1 MKKNNMIKIAID
13 AMGGDYAP
21 KEQVL
26 GAMLAIEKIKDIE
39 ITLYGEKSKIEP
51 YLTSNE
57 RIKIVESDYV
67 IDMGEKNPI
76 RAIKE
81 HPTGSMA
88 LALSSLRK
96 QENDAVVSSGAT
108 QALIAGAHILVRR
121 MPGFKRTAI
130 APMIP
135 SLNGKGTIL
144 LDAGANLEIKP
155 EHMLQQA
162 YFACVVAKEVLKRDN
177 PVVGLINIG
186 TEEGKGREIDKE
198 VFNLFKET
206 KLFTFYGNVEP
217 KSVMNPPCDI
227 LISDG
232 FTANIVMKTMEGV
245 AKGMGEMLKRELKAT
260 IFGKVGAL
268 IARKNLLI
276 FKKSMSP
283 EEIGGAMIYGL
294 YAPVIKAQ
302 GASKAYGFYNGIR
315 QAADVVR
322 AEVFPKV
329 AKYVAETNELA
340 QNEE

>member
-1 MKKNNMIKIAID
+1 MIKIAVD

-21 KEQVL
+21 KEQIE
-26 GAMLAIEKIKDIE
+26 GAMLAIKNIPDIE
-39 ITLYGEKSKIEP
+39 ITLYGESLKIAP
-51 YLTSNE
+51 YLTSKE
-57 RIKIVESDYV
+57 RITIVESDYV

-76 RAIKE
+76 KAIKD
-81 HPTGSMA
+81 HPNSSMA
-88 LALSSLRK
+88 LALGSLRK

-135 SLNGKGTIL
+135 SIDGRGTIL
-144 LDAGANLEIKP
+144 LDAGGNLDIRP

-162 YFACVVAKEVLKRDN
+162 YFAAVYAKEVLGRVE

-186 TEEGKGREIDKE
+186 TEDGKGRELDKE
-198 VFNLFKET
+198 VFQIFKET
-206 KLFTFYGNVEP
+206 KLFKFYGNVEP

-245 AKGMGEMLKRELKAT
+245 AKGMGEMLKRELKSSF
-260 IFGKVGAL
+260 FGKLGAL
-268 IARKNLLI
+268 MAKNNLKQ

-302 GASKAYGFYNGIR
+302 GASKAYGFYNAIR
-315 QAADVVR
+315 QAANVVR
-322 AEVFPKV
+322 SEVYPKV
-329 AKYVAETNELA
+329 AKYVMETSEQLNH
-340 QNEE
+340 EE

>member
-1 MKKNNMIKIAID
+1 MIKIAVD

-21 KEQVL
+21 KEQIE
-26 GAMLAIEKIKDIE
+26 GAMLAIQKIPDIE
-39 ITLYGEKSKIEP
+39 ITLFGEKAKIEP
-51 YLTSNE
+51 YLTNQD
-57 RIKIVESDYV
+57 RIRLVESDYV

-76 RAIKE
+76 KAIKD
-81 HPTGSMA
+81 HPNGSMA

-130 APMIP
+130 APLIP
-135 SLNGKGTIL
+135 SLSGVPTIL
-144 LDAGANLEIKP
+144 LDCGANLEIRP

-162 YFACVVAKEVLKRDN
+162 YFAVVYAKEVMKIAD

-186 TEEGKGREIDKE
+186 TEDGKGRELDKE
-198 VFNLFKET
+198 VFHLFKDCG
-206 KLFTFYGNVEP
+206 LFNFYGNVEP
-217 KSVMNPPCDI
+217 KSVLNPPCNI

-245 AKGMGEMLKRELKAT
+245 AKGMGEMLKRSLKAT
-260 IFGKVGAL
+260 FFGKIGAL
-268 IARKNLLI
+268 LAKKNLKN
-276 FKKSMSP
+276 FKKSLSA
-283 EEIGGAMIYGL
+283 EEIGGAMIFGL

-322 AEVFPKV
+322 SEVYPKV
-329 AKYVAETNELA
+329 AKYVAETGEKIG
-340 QNEE
+340 NEE

>member
-1 MKKNNMIKIAID
+1 MKKTNMIKIAID

-81 HPTGSMA
+81 HPNGSMA

-260 IFGKVGAL
+260 FFGKVGAL
-268 IARKNLLI
+268 IARKNLFN